1 MQTPKSSVQYCIISF
16 ALCLAALSTALASPL
31 YAIYEQEWGVSTSQ
45 IGYIFISYMLGVVFS
60 LLFLN
65 KLNAIYH
72 YKNVILVSLALTIL
86 GLMLSA
92 LASSVWLLGFSRFLI
107 GIASGLI
114 TTAAMVGLKDQ
125 YPFRNKALAEKLTS
139 MITVLGFGLG
149 PLLGGVLAD
158 HTSRPLA
165 DPYWVIMI
173 FSVLIFVS
181 VFWVKPKFKLVQ
193 DYRLT
198 EIFKFQGLVLPQT
211 SSRKMFW
218 VCSVAALCSF
228 GAFSLYAAL
237 AGTFIHELPI
247 TASATLTGISI
258 SIILFVSVF
267 SQLLCKSFK
276 ELHVL
281 YAGLIALLIGTVSL
295 LCAEIEHNVL
305 FLLISILLTGAGHG
319 FSLSAAYY
327 FIGKM
332 MEQENNPLIFS
343 SYLFI
348 AYQGTIWPVILSS
361 YFIEYMGVVPTLLL
375 IAIMLMIAIIWLMY
389 QLKVNIEPY
398 WFTKNNSSR

>member
-139 MITVLGFGLG
+139 IITVLGFGLG
-149 PLLGGVLAD
+149 PLVGGVLAD
-158 HTSRPLA
+158 HTVRPLA
-165 DPYWVIMI
+165 DPYWIII
-173 FSVLIFVS
+173 FFSLLIFIS
-181 VFWVKPKFKLVQ
+181 VFWVKPRFKIEKKYQLNE
-193 DYRLT
+193 LL
-198 EIFKFQGLVLPQT
+198 KLQGLALPQVA
-211 SSRKMFW
+211 SRKVFW

-237 AGTFIHELPI
+237 AGTFIKELPI
-247 TASATLTGISI
+247 KSSATLTGVSI
-258 SIILFVSVF
+258 SIILFVSVL
-267 SQLLCKSFK
+267 SQLFCKSFK

-281 YAGLIALLIGTVSL
+281 YAGLLALLLGTISL
-295 LCAEIEHNVL
+295 VMAEIEHIVW
-305 FLLISILLTGAGHG
+305 FLLISILLTGMGHG
-319 FSLSAAYY
+319 FTLSAVYH
-327 FIGKM
+327 FIGNM
-332 MEQENNPLIFS
+332 MDREKNPLIFS

-361 YFIEYMGVVPTLLL
+361 YFIEYFGVVITLGL
-375 IAIMLMIAIIWLMY
+375 IAALLMVTIVWLMH
-389 QLKVNIEPY
+389 QLKFKVGPILACH
-398 WFTKNNSSR
+398 K

>member
-139 MITVLGFGLG
+139 IITVLGFGLG
-149 PLLGGVLAD
+149 PLVGGILAD
-158 HTSRPLA
+158 HTVRPLA
-165 DPYWVIMI
+165 DPYWIII
-173 FSVLIFVS
+173 FFFTSNIYQCVL
-181 VFWVKPKFKLVQ
+181 
-193 DYRLT
+193 
-198 EIFKFQGLVLPQT
+198 GQT
-211 SSRKMFW
+211 Q
-218 VCSVAALCSF
+218 
-228 GAFSLYAAL
+228 
-237 AGTFIHELPI
+237 I
-247 TASATLTGISI
+247 
-258 SIILFVSVF
+258 
-267 SQLLCKSFK
+267 
-276 ELHVL
+276 
-281 YAGLIALLIGTVSL
+281 
-295 LCAEIEHNVL
+295 
-305 FLLISILLTGAGHG
+305 
-319 FSLSAAYY
+319 
-327 FIGKM
+327 
-332 MEQENNPLIFS
+332 
-343 SYLFI
+343 
-348 AYQGTIWPVILSS
+348 
-361 YFIEYMGVVPTLLL
+361 
-375 IAIMLMIAIIWLMY
+375 
-389 QLKVNIEPY
+389 
-398 WFTKNNSSR
+398 